1 MISGRDALAQIER
14 AISQTRQD
22 EARLDDQL
30 ATAVQEAERL
40 RGQQAEAFRQLARVR
55 LDALES
61 GPVGQRLD
69 RAESE
74 ALAMLAEKRR
84 ALADLSAKRKAAA
97 DRLAG
102 AQDARRAVAGRLE
115 EVSERIRALDGATRA
130 KLPQN
135 PAWVAAGAKVK
146 EAEALATRAEAK
158 AKQAEE
164 DRVVK
169 GKPFEDDRLFMYL
182 WENGFGTSRYS
193 ASFFT
198 RYFDRKVAKLVG
210 FIEARPNYAMLTE
223 IPVRLA
229 AHAARLREGVDEATA
244 ARTKVERA
252 ALEADG
258 IGALEAEF
266 AKVKAEID
274 AGNAGIAATQ
284 SDLTTL
290 DASHDALVGGN
301 DPALTQALD
310 GVAKS
315 LAATDLQTLYAD
327 AFATPTPEDEK
338 IVRRIEEIGR
348 NVASAEHDASTT
360 HAAMAEV
367 TRRRADLEETRNRF
381 LRSGYDRPGV
391 TFNNESML
399 GNVIG
404 GIIGGIVS
412 SPELW
417 RVILGGYQAP
427 RHHDGG
433 WIGGGPRIPGGGG
446 DWFGGGSGG
455 GWSGGGGSSGGFGG
469 DGGGFSTGG
478 GFGGD
483 GGGSTDGGF

>member
-1 MISGRDALAQIER
+1 MISGRDALAQLET

-30 ATAVQEAERL
+30 TEAAQDAERL
-40 RGQQAEAFRQLARVR
+40 RGQQAEAFRQLAKVR
-55 LDALES
+55 LDALAQ

-74 ALAMLAEKRR
+74 ALAMLAEKRKS
-84 ALADLSAKRKAAA
+84 LAELAAKRKAAS
-97 DRLAG
+97 
-102 AQDARRAVAGRLE
+102 AQLSTAQGARREIAGRLE
-115 EVSERIRALDGATRA
+115 GVSEKIRALDTATRE
-130 KLPQN
+130 KLPRD
-135 PAWVAAGAKVK
+135 PAWVAAAERVK
-146 EAEALATRAEAK
+146 EAEALAARAEAK

-182 WENGFGTSRYS
+182 WETGFGTSRYA
-193 ASFFT
+193 ASFFV
-198 RYFDRKVAKLVG
+198 RYFDRKVAKLIG

-229 AHAARLREGVDEATA
+229 AHAARLREEVEEKVAERTA
-244 ARTKVERA
+244 VERK

-258 IGALEAEF
+258 IGALEADF

-284 SDLTTL
+284 ADLATL
-290 DASHDALVGGN
+290 DASHDALVGGD
-301 DPALTQALD
+301 DPALAQALG
-310 GVAKS
+310 GVAAS

-338 IVRRIEEIGR
+338 IVRRIEEIGKG
-348 NVASAEHDASTT
+348 VARAEHDVTT
-360 HAAMAEV
+360 ARAAMAEV
-367 TRRRADLEETRNRF
+367 ARRRADLEETRSRF

-391 TFNNESML
+391 TFNNENML
-399 GNVIG
+399 GHVIG
-404 GIIGGIVS
+404 GIIGGIVA

-427 RHHDGG
+427 RHTDGG

>member
-30 ATAVQEAERL
+30 TEAAQAAERL
-40 RGQQAEAFRQLARVR
+40 RGQEADAFRQLARVR
-55 LDALES
+55 LDALDQ

-69 RAESE
+69 RAERE
-74 ALAMLAEKRR
+74 ALTMLAEKRE
-84 ALADLSAKRKAAA
+84 ALATLSARRKAAA
-97 DRLAG
+97 EKLAT
-102 AQDARRAVAGRLE
+102 AQDARRTVAGRLE
-115 EVSERIRALDGATRA
+115 DVSERIMALDAATRE
-130 KLPQN
+130 KLPKD
-135 PAWVAAGAKVK
+135 PSWIAADAKVRD
-146 EAEALATRAEAK
+146 AERLAARAEAK

-169 GKPFEDDRLFMYL
+169 GRPFEDDRLFMYL
-182 WENGFGTSRYS
+182 WENGFGTSRYA
-193 ASFFT
+193 ASFFA
-198 RYFDRKVAKLVG
+198 RYFDRKVARLIG
-210 FIEARPNYAMLTE
+210 FVEARPNYAMLTE

-229 AHAARLREGVDEATA
+229 AHAARLREEVGTVTA
-244 ARTKVERA
+244 ARTSLERR

-284 SDLTTL
+284 SDLATL
-290 DASHDALVGGN
+290 DASHDALVGGD
-301 DPALTQALD
+301 DPALKRALD
-310 GVAKS
+310 GVAAS

-338 IVRRIEEIGR
+338 IVRRIEEIDKS
-348 NVASAEHDASTT
+348 VARAEHDVTT
-360 HAAMAEV
+360 ARAAMGEV
-367 TRRRADLEETRNRF
+367 ARRRAELEETRNRF

-391 TFNNESML
+391 TFNNENML